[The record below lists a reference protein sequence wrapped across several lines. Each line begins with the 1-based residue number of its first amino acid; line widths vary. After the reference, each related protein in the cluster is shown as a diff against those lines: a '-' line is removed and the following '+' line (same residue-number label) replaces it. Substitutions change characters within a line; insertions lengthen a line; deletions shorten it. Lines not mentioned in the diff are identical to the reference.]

1 MPAVTPSSADQIQ
14 VDPTAL
20 PASGAAI
27 EAAATTVS
35 AAAGAGAA
43 QSAAATAAGAAP
55 DGVSAAITAAMSG
68 WPAERATL
76 LSKIAALAEHTATT
90 DRASTVALV
99 DQDSQNAA
107 TIAAASPGPA
117 AAGHSA

>member
-27 EAAATTVS
+27 EAAAATGIGACAGQ
-35 AAAGAGAA
+35 AAA
-43 QSAAATAAGAAP
+43 STASTALDA
-55 DGVSAAITAAMSG
+55 VSVAITASMAAR
-68 WPAERATL
+68 PAVRAKL
-76 LSKIAALAEHTATT
+76 LANAVALAEQTAAT
-90 DRASTVALV
+90 DRASAAALI

-117 AAGHSA
+117 AAGHPA